1 MKMSERSESK
11 RLGAKQHK
19 NSGRNTHKGDA
30 TWKNFTVDFKEVGK
44 SFTLNQKV
52 WAKATTD
59 AINCG
64 GLAGTGLATFAAAAF
79 IAANV
84 AVCGGVNPTGAAI
97 PFINAATKFGKP
109 LFRTRPLLYDVLVF
123 INSINS

>member
-1 MKMSERSESK
+1 MRMSERSESK

-52 WAKATTD
+52 WAKAVTD
-59 AINCG
+59 AIKNNNDPAIIVVIG
-64 GLAGTGLATFAAAAF
+64 EGTNKVRLAITELEILEQF
-79 IAANV
+79 V
-84 AVCGGVNPTGAAI
+84 DGV
-97 PFINAATKFGKP
+97 
-109 LFRTRPLLYDVLVF
+109 
-123 INSINS
+123 